1 LVDFNALSH
10 PDVSNPQYTQPIR
23 DLATRK
29 VFLFN
34 DLQVITSVS
43 ALHTVVTAALLIGV
57 LRERLREL
65 DDFALSDK
73 FLIPETIEDGERD
86 FLLRRTPRSTKRAAR
101 HRSPRR
107 RIVAGG
113 DSPIDLSPV

>member
-10 PDVSNPQYTQPIR
+10 PDVSNTQYTQPIR
-23 DLATRK
+23 DSATRK
-29 VFLFN
+29 VFVFN

-43 ALHTVVTAALLIGV
+43 ALHTVVTAALLISGV
-57 LRERLREL
+57 PES
-65 DDFALSDK
+65 ACANSMTSLSDK
-73 FLIPETIEDGERD
+73 FLIPKLYEDGERD